1 MPYATAA
8 RELWPAGPP
17 GPIVLLVDN
26 RQYGGQDRGD
36 PGGPVPEVR
45 AESTAPQTRTDRPAP
60 RPHPQARFDGMVA
73 VVTGGSHGIR
83 RAITQRFAGQ
93 GGPGLGCELLDF
105 PELNDR

>member
-1 MPYATAA
+1 MRPQ
-8 RELWPAGPP
+8 PASSGQPVLP
-17 GPIVLLVDN
+17 APIVLLVDN

-73 VVTGGSHGIR
+73 VVTGGSNGIG
-83 RAITQRFAGQ
+83 RAIPAAFAGA
-93 GGPGLGCELLDF
+93 GGPGPGRG
-105 PELNDR
+105 PVGSRGS